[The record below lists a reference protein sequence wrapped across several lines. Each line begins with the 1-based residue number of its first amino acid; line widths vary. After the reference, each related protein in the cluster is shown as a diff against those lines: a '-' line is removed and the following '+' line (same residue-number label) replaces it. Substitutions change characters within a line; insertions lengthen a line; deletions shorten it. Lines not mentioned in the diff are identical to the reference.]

1 MVDESEKKSLIRKV
15 DCIRI
20 PVSDLESGLKFYRDS
35 LGHELIWR
43 TETSVGLR
51 IPESKAELVIHTEP
65 DEFEVDL
72 TVDSAEIAAKRFM
85 SAGGSIIAGPFEIPI
100 GKCVIVKDPWGNKL
114 ILLDTSKGIFKTDS
128 EGNVIGNINIY

>member
-1 MVDESEKKSLIRKV
+1 MVDESEKQNLIRKV

-20 PVSDLESGLKFYRDS
+20 PVTNLESGLRFYRDS

-43 TETSVGLR
+43 IETSVGLR

-72 TVDSAEIAAKRFM
+72 TVDSAEITAKRFVN
-85 SAGGSIIAGPFEIPI
+85 AGGSIIDGPFEIPI
-100 GKCVIVKDPWGNKL
+100 GKCVIAKDP
-114 ILLDTSKGIFKTDS
+114 
-128 EGNVIGNINIY
+128 